1 MQPVTLHFSPDLHVF
16 LLPQQRGAAVPFPLV
31 ECAPVKHPVEALG
44 VPHTEVDAVTVNG
57 HGVTLDHRLWG
68 GERVHVYSRL
78 DLGADSPLAHLL
90 PPVRPAL
97 PRPPRFVLDTHL
109 GRLAA
114 HLRLFGFDTLYRN
127 DYDDDLLAAIA
138 AAEQRVLLTRD
149 RGLLKRRIVVYGHWV
164 RDTRLRRQLLDVMR
178 RYALAPLV
186 APWTRCAR
194 CNGLLTPVAKAEVM
208 PQLEPKTK
216 LYYENFQRCAVCG
229 QVFWQGSH
237 FARMQNFVDGVL
249 AEVAAAPLPGSPTGA

>member
-1 MQPVTLHFSPDLHVF
+1 MARFVSTVF
-16 LLPQQRGAAVPFPLV
+16 LALLFNVKAVFAQQDVAWVQI
-31 ECAPVKHPVEALG
+31 EAQPSL
-44 VPHTEVDAVTVNG
+44 
-57 HGVTLDHRLWG
+57 
-68 GERVHVYSRL
+68 
-78 DLGADSPLAHLL
+78 
-90 PPVRPAL
+90 
-97 PRPPRFVLDTHL
+97 
-109 GRLAA
+109 
-114 HLRLFGFDTLYRN
+114 
-127 DYDDDLLAAIA
+127 A

-164 RDTRLRRQLLDVMR
+164 RDTRPRRQLLDVMR